1 MFARVAR
8 FEGAGPDSVDGNVAA
23 VRQQIDAGMAS
34 PPPGLEGVQEA
45 WMLVDRATGAGLS
58 ITLFETEEDL
68 QRGDAALNAM
78 TPAGEG
84 TRTGVETCEVAVRK
98 ARG

>member
-1 MFARVAR
+1 
-8 FEGAGPDSVDGNVAA
+8 
-23 VRQQIDAGMAS
+23 
-34 PPPGLEGVQEA
+34 
-45 WMLVDRATGAGLS
+45 MLVDRATGAGLS

-84 TRTGVETCEVAVRK
+84 TRTGVETFEVAVRK